1 MSRSSII
8 DAIRGQEQEL
18 RALGVTQLALFG
30 SAAREDDRPD
40 SDVDVLIDVD
50 FGRPFTFIEYFDV
63 RDRLSAALAREV
75 DVVMRGA
82 VKPRFAERIADDLI
96 PVF

>member
-1 MSRSSII
+1 MSRESII
-8 DAIRGQEQEL
+8 RTIRAQEGAL

-30 SAAREDDRPD
+30 SAARGDDRRD

-50 FGRPFTFIEYFDV
+50 FERPFTFVEYFDV
-63 RDRLSAALAREV
+63 RDRLSAALERQV

-82 VKPRFAERIADDLI
+82 VKPRFAARIADDLVS
-96 PVF
+96 VF